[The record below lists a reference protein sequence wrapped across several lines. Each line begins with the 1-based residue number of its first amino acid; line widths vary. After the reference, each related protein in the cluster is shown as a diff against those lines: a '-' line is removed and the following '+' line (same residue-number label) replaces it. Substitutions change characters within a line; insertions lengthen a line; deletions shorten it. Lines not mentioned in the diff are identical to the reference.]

1 MGFDCSWTGLE
12 WKIDESFRGLNFFSV
27 GGLNS
32 LGQPSSARRAN
43 FQELENETCPGIFCW
58 IFESGWNSWGFLLGR
73 FESPPALLPPGCDAI
88 IFFLLGSTAA
98 MKLRRIPATFKDPA
112 NPSNFLSAAEEIP
125 QNPSKLP
132 AKKSSGIFALTIEHF
147 YNSSSKNER

>member
-1 MGFDCSWTGLE
+1 MAG
-12 WKIDESFRGLNFFSV
+12 I
-27 GGLNS
+27 
-32 LGQPSSARRAN
+32 LGA
-43 FQELENETCPGIFCW
+43 LCPG
-58 IFESGWNSWGFLLGR
+58 G
-73 FESPPALLPPGCDAI
+73 FESPPTLLPPDFDAI

-132 AKKSSGIFALTIEHF
+132 AKKSSGKIALTIEHF
-147 YNSSSKNER
+147 RDSSKQKRAIKNFRFVVNFSSSEFEIGCQVLFLTSSITHKIRDKNSLFSSSSVPRNENEI